1 MYLVTATVQLA
12 VAGVGSAL
20 PALSVARTRKPW
32 LPSARPLYA
41 CGLVQAVKAAPSRLH
56 WKPARPLPVS
66 LPLKPNVAALDR
78 IRPAGPLE
86 IAVSGGVLSTVQVY
100 EAGVGSTSSA
110 PSTARTRKLWLPS
123 AR

>member
-1 MYLVTATVQLA
+1 PVSLPLKPKLDGKGVLGSAGPLEIEVSGGVVSTVQLA

-66 LPLKPNVAALDR
+66 LPLKP
-78 IRPAGPLE
+78 
-86 IAVSGGVLSTVQVY
+86 
-100 EAGVGSTSSA
+100 
-110 PSTARTRKLWLPS
+110 K
-123 AR
+123 